1 MGKVIRK
8 CRKGAGSV
16 FRAHTSKRVAPA
28 KLRKLDL
35 IEREGYIKGVV
46 KDIIH
51 DPGRGAPLAKVVFR
65 DPYRYKLRTEY
76 FVAAEGMHTGQH
88 IFCGRK
94 AQIAVGN
101 VLPLHSIP
109 EGSLVCNVEQYMGD
123 RGAFARTSG
132 TYAIIV
138 SHSEEDHK
146 TKLKLPSGA
155 KKTVTSSARAMLGLV
170 AGGGRIDKPVLKAGN
185 QYHKYKAKRHV
196 WPRVKGVCMNPV
208 EHPFGGGNQ
217 QHLGK
222 PSTIR
227 RDIPAGRKVGLIAA
241 RRTGRLRGG
250 VQKRNEVEVVKK
262 K

>member
-101 VLPLHSIP
+101 VLPLHSNP
-109 EGSLVCNVEQYMGD
+109 ES
-123 RGAFARTSG
+123 
-132 TYAIIV
+132 
-138 SHSEEDHK
+138 
-146 TKLKLPSGA
+146 
-155 KKTVTSSARAMLGLV
+155 
-170 AGGGRIDKPVLKAGN
+170 
-185 QYHKYKAKRHV
+185 
-196 WPRVKGVCMNPV
+196 
-208 EHPFGGGNQ
+208 
-217 QHLGK
+217 
-222 PSTIR
+222 
-227 RDIPAGRKVGLIAA
+227 
-241 RRTGRLRGG
+241 
-250 VQKRNEVEVVKK
+250 
-262 K
+262 